1 MIKKTRTLSILA
13 GSVGVNTVT
22 NTVSLGSSTS
32 PMSFENG
39 IIDSNAGIGSTG
51 YVLTSIGAGVSWT
64 SLGQS
69 AQGIQGRQG
78 LQGIQ
83 GRQGLQGIQGIT
95 GSGAQGI
102 QGITGAQGPSG
113 VGTGGSGAQGIQ
125 GIQGTFGTQGIQGP
139 SGVGTGGSANQILY
153 KNASNVVTGSSN
165 LTFDGSNL
173 TVSGVVIANNGFVS
187 SGSSNAIMID
197 LIGNTLIF
205 SVTGIGYTTL
215 NLV

>member
-69 AQGIQGRQG
+69 A
-78 LQGIQ
+78 QGIQ